1 MHDEHEHSSC
11 CGEHSHE
18 HTHVHEHSHSH
29 DGSGEH
35 THVHEH
41 THSHGHSHDH
51 DHDHSHSHDHDHDH
65 HDHSHEHGHD
75 HSRMEELLALM
86 NYMVGHN
93 VSHAE
98 ELANL
103 AMQLKQ
109 EGNDAAYEQVMD
121 AVADFDSGNKKLA
134 AVLNGLKG

>member
-1 MHDEHEHSSC
+1 
-11 CGEHSHE
+11 
-18 HTHVHEHSHSH
+18 
-29 DGSGEH
+29 
-35 THVHEH
+35 
-41 THSHGHSHDH
+41 
-51 DHDHSHSHDHDHDH
+51 
-65 HDHSHEHGHD
+65 
-75 HSRMEELLALM
+75 MEELIALM

-109 EGNDAAYEQVMD
+109 EGNDDAYAQVMD